1 MFSYHNHSNFSDG
14 HSLPEEMV
22 VSAYNHKMK
31 EIGLS
36 DHFAV
41 SNEITNVTYSMNDI
55 SKYVKVMETLK
66 ECYAHKIIVKMGV
79 ELDYVPGTMDEAS
92 NIISQYA
99 FDYIIGGIHFIK
111 DFPLDESKSL
121 WEKLTSEE
129 LNKKIEEYWKL
140 TLDMCKTSDIDI
152 VAHMGIYEKWCSL
165 NNIDYS
171 DYFEECL
178 KVIEDR
184 GLVVELN
191 TARKVESYPFYP
203 NEKFF
208 EILSNYNIP
217 VIISSDG
224 HYPVHVTRHFEEAMK
239 LLKKYNIQNT
249 AKFEK
254 RKILIE
260 NII

>member
-1 MFSYHNHSNFSDG
+1 MFSYHNHSNLSDG
-14 HSLPEEMV
+14 HSHPEEMV
-22 VSAYNHKMK
+22 VSAVNHKLK
-31 EIGLS
+31 EIGIA
-36 DHFAV
+36 DHFGI
-41 SNEITNVTYSMNDI
+41 SSEITKATGIINDI
-55 SKYVKVMETLK
+55 SKYVNIIQTLK
-66 ECYAHKIIVKMGV
+66 ECYAHKIIVRMGL
-79 ELDYVPGTMDEAS
+79 ELEYIPDTMDEAS
-92 NIISQYA
+92 KIIKKYP
-99 FDYIIGGIHFIK
+99 FDYIIGSIHYINEASI
-111 DFPLDESKSL
+111 DEYKSF
-121 WEKLTSEE
+121 WEELTSEE
-129 LNKKIEEYWKL
+129 LNKKIEEYWLL

-152 VAHMGIYEKWCSL
+152 VGHMGIYEKWGSL
-165 NNIDYS
+165 NNVDYS

-178 KVIEDR
+178 KVIEEK

-191 TARKVESYPFYP
+191 TDRRVELYPFYP

-239 LLKKYNIQNT
+239 LLKKYNIKNT